1 MSLTDNEQLE
11 LNKLSYEFPVNPS
24 VVNKRT
30 YKEYNFSN
38 ATYAPSSTGQCIIN
52 SGADSVWGPTSYI
65 KIGVTVTGTA
75 ADEFYLGGRSAGSVF
90 NLVQNVRLTHRSG
103 VVLEDIR
110 NVDKLACMR
119 RRWGQTADQ
128 FNSTFEVEGGV
139 GGASGE
145 VIPGGG
151 SLTLNRVMPLKH
163 LLGIF
168 SLEDSYL
175 PPGFLAGAK
184 IEIDW
189 NSNAR
194 ALTVDSANAT
204 SYVVSSISLV
214 LDSAEIYDSARKS
227 LLEEQMNVDR
237 SGLQLT
243 YPTWFGTDF
252 VNSGT
257 GAINFTINKSASL
270 ASQAIVCS
278 QLTAKNT
285 STQNDSVVFNSELV
299 TGWQFRLGSLYLPT
313 QVPVSSAAEG
323 YLQSV
328 QAWDAGS
335 KQHKHQQVDSCS
347 MTFGE
352 YNTDGG
358 YANQSLH
365 AVSMETSSAGLE
377 MTGQPTNNSRQLTYT
392 ASASVDAST
401 LFVFLKYARVC
412 NIMGDN
418 VVVDE

>member
-38 ATYAPSSTGQCIIN
+38 ASYAPSSTGQCLVN
-52 SGADSVWGPTSYI
+52 SGADAVWGATSYI
-65 KIGVTVTGTA
+65 KIGVTITGTA
-75 ADEFYLGGRSAGSVF
+75 ADVVYLGGRAAGSVF

-119 RRWGQTADQ
+119 RRWGQTNDQ
-128 FNSTFEVEGGV
+128 FSNTFESEGGFDNSTGIT
-139 GGASGE
+139 
-145 VIPGGG
+145 IPGGG
-151 SLTLNRVMPLKH
+151 STTIQYVMPLKH

-175 PPGFLAGAK
+175 PPGFLAGARL
-184 IEIDW
+184 EIDW

-194 ALTVDSANAT
+194 ALKVNSTDAT
-204 SYVVSSISLV
+204 TYSVSSISLV

-252 VNSGT
+252 TTSGT
-257 GAINFTINKSASL
+257 GAINFNINKSASL

-285 STQNDSVVFNSELV
+285 STQNDSIMFNTEELL
-299 TGWQFRLGSLYLPT
+299 GWQFRLGSLYLPT
-313 QVPVSSAAEG
+313 QVPITSVPEG

-328 QAWDAGS
+328 QAWDAASG
-335 KQHKHQQVDSCS
+335 QNKHQKVGATSLTYSQYA
-347 MTFGE
+347 TT
-352 YNTDGG
+352 NTS
-358 YANQSLH
+358 YNQSLH

-377 MTGQPTNNSRQLTYT
+377 MTGQPTNNSRQLTYST
-392 ASASVDAST
+392 TSSVDAST
-401 LFVFLKYARVC
+401 IFVFLKYARVC